1 MRRFMSNQGGHVKKV
16 WLFFAG
22 VAMASLALAQLS
34 KYKDWVKS
42 PEAYY
47 LTPSEREE
55 WSRIK
60 SDDEAEKFIA
70 LYWAKRDPTPSTSQ
84 NEFKDG
90 VLRRIA
96 AADEQF
102 KARRYSKG
110 SESARGHVFVVLGAP
125 NRASQTRAQDRA
137 GGAVGDSGL
146 PTRPEGGSGIGDTS
160 TSAVTVTWTYDRD
173 HFDPS
178 WGIPEMRVRFNVDA
192 LRGSDDMAK
201 DPVIDR
207 AMATIA
213 GKSIVNPSGAVAGTS
228 APPAPAAPAASGVT
242 SSKPAVP
249 AAGTGPAATA
259 PAPAPATAA
268 LPAASRSVLEALVKQ
283 KKDEPNQAYWGGP
296 FHSIPGEGFYA
307 FQLYVPGDKA
317 PAGPAR
323 FGGIV
328 TSESGQEAATYW
340 EDVTLSEMKTGTR
353 SDKVFERSVVLPP
366 GSYRGAFGLF
376 SGDGATALASA
387 SATFRIDP
395 KPADFD
401 VSPLILANT
410 LTPLTKRPAP
420 TDPFVFG
427 MDKPIRVE
435 PKADRRF
442 SKQDSLW
449 YFYTVWNPKLPDAPA
464 SSAAPA
470 PTAAPP
476 AGTPPAPATAAEA
489 PKPRIQARIGVLKDG
504 QAAFAPLTG
513 PAEMQILAPNY
524 YATGSEIP
532 LATFEPGFYTFS
544 LTVRDLGAARDS
556 AAFKGIDRKE
566 DFVVL
571 KPDGTMPEKAAPK
584 PSTRPKVPPKKS

>member
-1 MRRFMSNQGGHVKKV
+1 MKKAL
-16 WLFFAG
+16 LFFAG

-34 KYKDWVKS
+34 KYKDWAKS
-42 PEAYY
+42 PEAYF

-55 WSRIK
+55 WSKIA
-60 SDDEAEKFIA
+60 SDADAEKFIA
-70 LYWAKRDPTPSTSQ
+70 TYWAKRDPTPATPQ
-84 NEFKDG
+84 NEFKDNTM
-90 VLRRIA
+90 RRIA

-102 KARRYSKG
+102 KSRRFAKG
-110 SESARGHVFVVLGAP
+110 SESPRGRIFVTLGAP

-146 PTRPEGGSGIGDTS
+146 PTGATGGSGIADS
-160 TSAVTVTWTYDRD
+160 SASAVTVTWTYDKD

-178 WGIPEMRVRFNVDA
+178 WGIPEMRVRFTVDPM
-192 LRGSDDMAK
+192 RGSDEMAK
-201 DPVIDR
+201 DPVVDR
-207 AMATIA
+207 AVAVIA
-213 GKSIVNPSGAVAGTS
+213 EKTIVNPSGAVAATGAPA
-228 APPAPAAPAASGVT
+228 APPAPAASGVT
-242 SSKPAVP
+242 GSKPAVP
-249 AAGTGPAATA
+249 ASGTGPAAAA
-259 PAPAPATAA
+259 PPPPAPATAA
-268 LPAASRSVLEALVKQ
+268 LPAASRSVLEALVKE

-296 FHSIPGEGFYA
+296 FHSVPGEGFYA
-307 FQLYVPGDKA
+307 FQLYVSGDKA
-317 PAGPAR
+317 PAGPAK

-328 TSESGQEAATYW
+328 TSESGQEVATYW

-353 SDKVFERSVVLPP
+353 SDKVFERSVVVPP
-366 GSYRGAFGLF
+366 GNYRGAFGLF
-376 SGDGATALASA
+376 SGDGATAVASA

-401 VSPLILANT
+401 VSPLILTNT

-442 SKQDSLW
+442 GKQDSLW
-449 YFYTVWNPKLPDAPA
+449 YFYTVWNPKLPEAPA
-464 SSAAPA
+464 SSPAPA
-470 PTAAPP
+470 PAAPP
-476 AGTPPAPATAAEA
+476 AGTTPAPAAAAEA

-504 QAAFAPLTG
+504 QPAFAPLTG

-532 LATFEPGFYTFS
+532 LATFEPGFYTFT
-544 LTVRDLGAARDS
+544 LTVRDLGAAKDS
-556 AAFKGIDRKE
+556 PAFKGIDRKE

-571 KPDGTMPEKAAPK
+571 KPDGTMPDKAVPKPAAAKPKAAPK
-584 PSTRPKVPPKKS
+584 KG

>member
-1 MRRFMSNQGGHVKKV
+1 MRRFMSNQGGNVKKV
-16 WLFFAG
+16 WLFFAC

-34 KYKDWVKS
+34 KYKDWAKS

-60 SDDEAEKFIA
+60 SDDEAGKFIA

-96 AADEQF
+96 AADEQY

-110 SESARGHVFVVLGAP
+110 SESARGHVFVVLSAP
-125 NRASQTRAQDRA
+125 NRQSQTRAQDRA

-146 PTRPEGGSGIGDTS
+146 PTRPEGGSGIGDNS
-160 TSAVTVTWTYDRD
+160 TSAVTVTWIYDKD

-178 WGIPEMRVRFNVDA
+178 WGIPEMRVRFTVDPS
-192 LRGSDDMAK
+192 RGSDDMAK
-201 DPVIDR
+201 DPLIDR
-207 AMATIA
+207 AMAVVAEKT
-213 GKSIVNPSGAVAGTS
+213 IVNPSGAVAGTG
-228 APPAPAAPAASGVT
+228 APAAPAAPAPSGVT
-242 SSKPAVP
+242 SSKPAAP

-259 PAPAPATAA
+259 PPPAPATAA
-268 LPAASRSVLEALVKQ
+268 LPAASRSVLEALVKE
-283 KKDEPNQAYWGGP
+283 KKDEPDQAYWGGP

-353 SDKVFERSVVLPP
+353 SDKVFEHSVVLPP
-366 GSYRGAFGLF
+366 GNYRGAFGLF
-376 SGDGATALASA
+376 SGDGATTLASG

-427 MDKPIRVE
+427 MDKPVRVE

-442 SKQDSLW
+442 SKTDSLW
-449 YFYTVWNPKLPDAPA
+449 YFYTVWNPKVPDAPV

-470 PTAAPP
+470 PASAPP
-476 AGTPPAPATAAEA
+476 AGTPPAPPAAEA

-504 QAAFAPLTG
+504 QPAFAPLTG
-513 PAEMQILAPNY
+513 PAEMQMLAPGY

-532 LATFEPGFYTFS
+532 LTTFEPGFYTFT

-566 DFVVL
+566 AFVVL

-584 PSTRPKVPPKKS
+584 PAAKPKAPPKKG

>member
-1 MRRFMSNQGGHVKKV
+1 VKKV

-146 PTRPEGGSGIGDTS
+146 PTGPAGGSGIADNS
-160 TSAVTVTWTYDRD
+160 TSAVTVTWTYDKD

-178 WGIPEMRVRFNVDA
+178 WGIPEMKVRFTVDA

-201 DPVIDR
+201 DSVIDR

-213 GKSIVNPSGAVAGTS
+213 EKTVVNPGGAVAGTS
-228 APPAPAAPAASGVT
+228 APPAPAAAPAPSGVT
-242 SSKPAVP
+242 STKPAVP
-249 AAGTGPAATA
+249 AAGTGPAAA
-259 PAPAPATAA
+259 APPPPAPAAA
-268 LPAASRSVLEALVKQ
+268 LPAASRSVLEALVKE
-283 KKDEPNQAYWGGP
+283 KKDEDNQAYWGGS
-296 FHSIPGEGFYA
+296 FHSVPGEGFYA

-317 PAGPAR
+317 PAGPAK

-328 TSESGQEAATYW
+328 TSDSGQEAAIYW
-340 EDVTLSEMKTGTR
+340 EDVTLSEMKTGKR

-366 GSYRGAFGLF
+366 GNYRGAFGLF

-442 SKQDSLW
+442 SKEDSIW

-464 SSAAPA
+464 PAPA
-470 PTAAPP
+470 PAAPP
-476 AGTPPAPATAAEA
+476 AGTTPAPAAEA

-504 QAAFAPLTG
+504 QPAFAPMTG
-513 PAEMQILAPNY
+513 PAEMQILAPGY

-532 LATFEPGFYTFS
+532 LATFEPGFYTFT
-544 LTVRDLGAARDS
+544 LTVRDLGAAKDS
-556 AAFKGIDRKE
+556 ASFKGIDRKE

-571 KPDGTMPEKAAPK
+571 KPDGTMPDKAAAKPAAKPK
-584 PSTRPKVPPKKS
+584 APPKK